1 MRCSSSVV
9 DGDRSEDGDGRG
21 GEVEIRD
28 EKTWASLSRGGEEMR
43 YREED
48 ERLALQTETKETGER
63 ERERERGEETHIDF
77 DDIVEKK
84 KKDVQRE
91 I

>member
-1 MRCSSSVV
+1 
-9 DGDRSEDGDGRG
+9 
-21 GEVEIRD
+21 
-28 EKTWASLSRGGEEMR
+28 MR